1 MSNMGFIRFCEEN
14 GMRFEA
20 AKVGD
25 RYVLETMR
33 QNDYNFGGEQS
44 GHVIFLDFGTTGDGQ
59 LTGAHLLSLVHRRE
73 AKLSSLATLMTRFPQ
88 VLVNVEVSNEG
99 KLRFY
104 TDRKIKEATQR
115 VQNQLGRKGRILVR
129 PSGTEPL
136 LRVMVEAL
144 SDELCEE
151 SVLHI
156 INAMKSV

>member
-1 MSNMGFIRFCEEN
+1 
-14 GMRFEA
+14 MRFEA

-33 QNDYNFGGEQS
+33 QNGYNFGGEQS

-59 LTGAHLLSLVHRRE
+59 LTGAHLLSLLHRRE

-88 VLVNVEVSNEG
+88 VLINVQVTNEG

-104 TDRKIKEATQR
+104 TNRKIKESINSA
-115 VQNQLGRKGRILVR
+115 QNCLGRKGRILVR

-136 LRVMVEAL
+136 LRVMVEGENEQEIR
-144 SDELCEE
+144 ELAEE
-151 SVLHI
+151 VAGVIREQLL
-156 INAMKSV
+156 

>member
-1 MSNMGFIRFCEEN
+1 
-14 GMRFEA
+14 MRFEA

-73 AKLSSLATLMTRFPQ
+73 AKLSSLFATLMTRFPQ

-99 KLRFY
+99 KLRFIQTEKSKRLHKEY
-104 TDRKIKEATQR
+104 KINWEEKDVFWC
-115 VQNQLGRKGRILVR
+115 VQVE
-129 PSGTEPL
+129 PSHCF
-136 LRVMVEAL
+136 A
-144 SDELCEE
+144 SW
-151 SVLHI
+151 
-156 INAMKSV
+156 

>member
-1 MSNMGFIRFCEEN
+1 M
-14 GMRFEA
+14 
-20 AKVGD
+20 
-25 RYVLETMR
+25 LETMR

-136 LRVMVEAL
+136 LRVMVEGENEAEIQ
-144 SDELCEE
+144 ELADYVADVIREQL
-151 SVLHI
+151 V
-156 INAMKSV
+156 

>member
-1 MSNMGFIRFCEEN
+1 
-14 GMRFEA
+14 
-20 AKVGD
+20 
-25 RYVLETMR
+25 MR

-136 LRVMVEAL
+136 LRVMVEGENEAEIQ
-144 SDELCEE
+144 ELANYVADVIREQL
-151 SVLHI
+151 V
-156 INAMKSV
+156 

>member
-1 MSNMGFIRFCEEN
+1 MY
-14 GMRFEA
+14 
-20 AKVGD
+20 K
-25 RYVLETMR
+25 R
-33 QNDYNFGGEQS
+33 Q
-44 GHVIFLDFGTTGDGQ
+44 FLDFGTTGDGQ

-136 LRVMVEAL
+136 LRVMVEGENEAEIQ
-144 SDELCEE
+144 ELANYVADVIREQL
-151 SVLHI
+151 V
-156 INAMKSV
+156 

>member
-1 MSNMGFIRFCEEN
+1 MCW
-14 GMRFEA
+14 
-20 AKVGD
+20 KPC
-25 RYVLETMR
+25 
-33 QNDYNFGGEQS
+33 DYNFGGEQS

-136 LRVMVEAL
+136 LRVMVEGENEAEIQ
-144 SDELCEE
+144 ELANYVADVIREQL
-151 SVLHI
+151 V
-156 INAMKSV
+156 

>member
-1 MSNMGFIRFCEEN
+1 
-14 GMRFEA
+14 MRFEA

-136 LRVMVEAL
+136 LRVMVEGESEAEIQ
-144 SDELCEE
+144 ELANYVADVIREQL
-151 SVLHI
+151 V
-156 INAMKSV
+156 

>member
-1 MSNMGFIRFCEEN
+1 
-14 GMRFEA
+14 
-20 AKVGD
+20 
-25 RYVLETMR
+25 MR
-33 QNDYNFGGEQS
+33 QNEYNFGGEQS

-136 LRVMVEAL
+136 LRVMVEGENEEEIQ
-144 SDELCEE
+144 ELANYVADVIREQL
-151 SVLHI
+151 V
-156 INAMKSV
+156 

>member
-1 MSNMGFIRFCEEN
+1 M
-14 GMRFEA
+14 
-20 AKVGD
+20 
-25 RYVLETMR
+25 LETMR

-129 PSGTEPL
+129 PS
-136 LRVMVEAL
+136 
-144 SDELCEE
+144 
-151 SVLHI
+151 
-156 INAMKSV
+156 

>member
-1 MSNMGFIRFCEEN
+1 
-14 GMRFEA
+14 
-20 AKVGD
+20 
-25 RYVLETMR
+25 MR

-104 TDRKIKEATQR
+104 TDRKIKEATQT

-136 LRVMVEAL
+136 LRVMVEGESEAEIQ
-144 SDELCEE
+144 ELANYVADVIREQL
-151 SVLHI
+151 V
-156 INAMKSV
+156 

>member
-1 MSNMGFIRFCEEN
+1 
-14 GMRFEA
+14 
-20 AKVGD
+20 
-25 RYVLETMR
+25 MR

-136 LRVMVEAL
+136 LRVMVEGESEAEIQ
-144 SDELCEE
+144 ELANYVADVIREQL
-151 SVLHI
+151 V
-156 INAMKSV
+156 

>member
-1 MSNMGFIRFCEEN
+1 MCW
-14 GMRFEA
+14 
-20 AKVGD
+20 K
-25 RYVLETMR
+25 TMR

-136 LRVMVEAL
+136 LRVMVEGESEAEIQ
-144 SDELCEE
+144 ELANYVADVIREQL
-151 SVLHI
+151 V
-156 INAMKSV
+156 

>member
-1 MSNMGFIRFCEEN
+1 M
-14 GMRFEA
+14 
-20 AKVGD
+20 
-25 RYVLETMR
+25 LETMR

-136 LRVMVEAL
+136 LRVMVEGESEAEIQ
-144 SDELCEE
+144 ELANYVADVIREQL
-151 SVLHI
+151 V
-156 INAMKSV
+156 

>member
-1 MSNMGFIRFCEEN
+1 MKKTVC
-14 GMRFEA
+14 
-20 AKVGD
+20 V
-25 RYVLETMR
+25 R

-136 LRVMVEAL
+136 LRVMVEGESEAEIQ
-144 SDELCEE
+144 ELANYVADVIREQL
-151 SVLHI
+151 V
-156 INAMKSV
+156 